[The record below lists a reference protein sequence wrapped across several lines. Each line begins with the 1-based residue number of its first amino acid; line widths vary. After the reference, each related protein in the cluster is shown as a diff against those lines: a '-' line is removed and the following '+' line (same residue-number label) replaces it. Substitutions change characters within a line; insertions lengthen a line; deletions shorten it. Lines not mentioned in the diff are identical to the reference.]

1 MPRHLLLLSCLALA
15 GCAHA
20 ARDDGNATLG
30 GVVEHPAHVVPAM
43 RICAM
48 PADGGRAICAD
59 KPAHEDRWQLSVPAG
74 EYQVFAWPARGVSGT
89 GAYLQP
95 VQCIRAPCPP
105 MPATVR
111 VRAGDVRD
119 DLDLTGFD
127 PARTDLPASPPAR

>member
-1 MPRHLLLLSCLALA
+1 MSRRLLLLSCLALA

-20 ARDDGNATLG
+20 ARDGGTATLG
-30 GVVEHPAHVVPAM
+30 GVADHRAHVVPAM

-48 PADGGRAICAD
+48 PTDGGAAVCVD
-59 KPAHEDRWQLSVPAG
+59 KRAHEDRWQLSVPAG
-74 EYQVFAWPARGVSGT
+74 EYQVFAWSDRPGDGP
-89 GAYLQP
+89 GAYLKP

-119 DLDLTGFD
+119 DIDVSGFED
-127 PARTDLPASPPAR
+127 ARTDLPASPPAR

>member
-1 MPRHLLLLSCLALA
+1 MTPRLFLLSCLTLA

-20 ARDDGNATLG
+20 ARDGGTATLG
-30 GVVEHPAHVVPAM
+30 GVVQHPAHVVPAL

-48 PADGGRAICAD
+48 PAGGGAPICAD
-59 KPAHEDRWQLSVPAG
+59 KPAHQGRWRVSVPAG
-74 EYQVFAWPARGVSGT
+74 EYQVFAWTGRPGDGT

-111 VRAGDVRD
+111 VGAGEVRD

-127 PARTDLPASPPAR
+127 AERTDLPAAPPAR

>member
-1 MPRHLLLLSCLALA
+1 MRTSLLVLMVA

-20 ARDDGNATLG
+20 AGGDAPATLG

-48 PADGGRAICAD
+48 PTDGGAAVCVD
-59 KPAHEDRWQLSVPAG
+59 KRAHEDRWQLSVPAG
-74 EYQVFAWPARGVSGT
+74 EYQVFAWSDRPGDGP

-119 DLDLTGFD
+119 DIDVSGFED
-127 PARTDLPASPPAR
+127 ARTDLPASPPAR